1 VRTFDG
7 SHARTAFTE
16 SDRHNGY
23 FILKQGKLRTPPSS

>member
-16 SDRHNGY
+16 SGWHNGY
-23 FILKQGKLRTPPSS
+23 FIAVVEKPD